1 MGASDGFI
9 ELLRELLADI
19 GPLGVR
25 RMFSG
30 AGLFADG
37 LMFGIVID
45 DVLYLKADDTT
56 RGDFEA
62 EGLAPFSYQRNGRAV
77 DLSYWR
83 SPERLLDDAD
93 EMRCW
98 AQRALGV
105 AKKKAAAKTPRTEKR
120 PGRTAKTQARAAETP
135 GRKDK
140 KGRNRS

>member
-19 GPLGVR
+19 GPFG
-25 RMFSG
+25 G

-45 DVLYLKADDTT
+45 DVLYLKADDAT

-83 SPERLLDDAD
+83 SPDGLLDDAD
-93 EMRCW
+93 EMRLW
-98 AQRALGV
+98 AMRAMSV
-105 AKKKAAAKTPRTEKR
+105 AKTKAAVKTPRRAGKKV
-120 PGRTAKTQARAAETP
+120 GRQ
-135 GRKDK
+135 GK
-140 KGRNRS
+140 KGKKTT

>member
-1 MGASDGFI
+1 MGASEGFI
-9 ELLRELLADI
+9 ELLRELLTDI

-25 RMFSG
+25 RMFGG

-93 EMRCW
+93 EMHAW
-98 AQRALGV
+98 AQQALDV
-105 AKKKAAAKTPRTEKR
+105 AKRASAKTPRKGKKR
-120 PGRTAKTQARAAETP
+120 GKT
-135 GRKDK
+135 
-140 KGRNRS
+140 S